1 MPKAILFD
9 LDGTLVQTRE
19 SSWKIFKYVN
29 DEFALGVRSQ
39 EEYFGLL
46 EGNLF
51 QAIRSLA
58 GARANQVAQRFL
70 ALLKTDYHPP
80 FVPGMVDV
88 IRAMAGVCS
97 LAVVSSNAMVTIRRI
112 LEDAGLQHCFS
123 HVFGGDVE
131 PDKRACV
138 RRFLADAEYLVNR
151 RCSPAYVERHR
162 PELAREDQIV
172 LVTDT
177 VGDVRHAVECGV
189 RVVGVTWGMHSEAK
203 LKEAGAEFV
212 AIWPQEIL
220 SHLFPNGVGAEVC
233 GIEPAGSAYGK
244 CDCQSSAVCSCGSA
258 ARLKD
263 ASRIRRARRVAST
276 KELERRGAGASRTSQ
291 PAIQARP
298 SDDSML
304 LENIRRIGRAAGRV
318 PSTYVAPRPLREPD
332 SLMLDGIHRISRISG
347 DHL

>member
-19 SSWKIFKYVN
+19 SSWEVFTRVN
-29 DEFALGVRSQ
+29 QEFGLGVRSQ

-51 QAIRSLA
+51 EALRKLA
-58 GARANQVAQRFL
+58 GARADEVAQRFL
-70 ALLKTDYHPP
+70 ALLKSDYHPP

-88 IRAMAGVCS
+88 VKAMAGACS

-112 LEDAGLQHCFS
+112 LERAGLQHCFS

-151 RCSPAYVERHR
+151 QCSPAYVERHQ
-162 PELAREDQIV
+162 PELARKDQIV

-189 RVVGVTWGMHSEAK
+189 RVVGVAWGMHTEK
-203 LKEAGAEFV
+203 KMVEAGAEFV
-212 AIWPQEIL
+212 AVWPQEIL
-220 SHLFPNGVGAEVC
+220 SHLFPNGVGAAAC
-233 GIEPAGSAYGK
+233 GIGPAHAADENCGCNGGATCGCDPAGVLEDARAIRHSRRLASAGRLELLAAPPLGDTSLFDSVRQIGRPLGGLAGPAFAQRREPAI
-244 CDCQSSAVCSCGSA
+244 D
-258 ARLKD
+258 
-263 ASRIRRARRVAST
+263 
-276 KELERRGAGASRTSQ
+276 SQ
-291 PAIQARP
+291 
-298 SDDSML
+298 L
-304 LENIRRIGRAAGRV
+304 LESIRRIGGGGV
-318 PSTYVAPRPLREPD
+318 
-332 SLMLDGIHRISRISG
+332 
-347 DHL
+347 DHH

>member
-19 SSWKIFKYVN
+19 SSWEVFTRVN
-29 DEFALGVRSQ
+29 QEFGLGVRSQ

-51 QAIRSLA
+51 EALRKLA
-58 GARANQVAQRFL
+58 GARADEVAQRFL
-70 ALLKTDYHPP
+70 ALLKSDYHPP

-88 IRAMAGVCS
+88 VKAIAGACS

-112 LEDAGLQHCFS
+112 LERAGLQHCFS

-151 RCSPAYVERHR
+151 QCSPAYVEGHQ
-162 PELAREDQIV
+162 PELARKDQIV

-189 RVVGVTWGMHSEAK
+189 RVVGVAWGMHTEK
-203 LKEAGAEFV
+203 KMVEAGAEFV
-212 AIWPQEIL
+212 AVWPQEIL
-220 SHLFPNGVGAEVC
+220 SHLFPNGVGAAAC
-233 GIEPAGSAYGK
+233 GIGPAHTADENCGCNGGATCGCDPAGALEDARAIRHSRRLASTGRLDLLVAPPLGDTSSFDKIRQNGRPSGGLAGPAFAQRREPAI
-244 CDCQSSAVCSCGSA
+244 D
-258 ARLKD
+258 
-263 ASRIRRARRVAST
+263 
-276 KELERRGAGASRTSQ
+276 SQ
-291 PAIQARP
+291 
-298 SDDSML
+298 L
-304 LENIRRIGRAAGRV
+304 LESIRRIGGGGV
-318 PSTYVAPRPLREPD
+318 
-332 SLMLDGIHRISRISG
+332 
-347 DHL
+347 DHH

>member
-19 SSWKIFKYVN
+19 SSWEVFTRVN
-29 DEFALGVRSQ
+29 QEFGLGVRSQ

-51 QAIRSLA
+51 EALRKLA
-58 GARANQVAQRFL
+58 GARADEVAQRFL
-70 ALLKTDYHPP
+70 NLLKSDYHPP

-88 IRAMAGVCS
+88 VKAIAGACS

-112 LEDAGLQHCFS
+112 LERAGLQHCFS

-151 RCSPAYVERHR
+151 QCSPAYVEHHQ
-162 PELAREDQIV
+162 PELARKDQIV

-189 RVVGVTWGMHSEAK
+189 RVVGVAWGMHSEK
-203 LKEAGAEFV
+203 KMVEAGAEFV
-212 AIWPQEIL
+212 AVWPQEIL
-220 SHLFPNGVGAEVC
+220 SHLFPNGLGAAACGMGPAAAAGANCACNGGATCGCDPAGALEEAREIRHGRRLAATEQLGLSLAQPLGDTSLFDSIRQIGRPVGGLA
-233 GIEPAGSAYGK
+233 GPAFAQRREPAI
-244 CDCQSSAVCSCGSA
+244 D
-258 ARLKD
+258 
-263 ASRIRRARRVAST
+263 
-276 KELERRGAGASRTSQ
+276 SQ
-291 PAIQARP
+291 
-298 SDDSML
+298 L
-304 LENIRRIGRAAGRV
+304 LESIRRIGGGGV
-318 PSTYVAPRPLREPD
+318 
-332 SLMLDGIHRISRISG
+332 
-347 DHL
+347 DHH